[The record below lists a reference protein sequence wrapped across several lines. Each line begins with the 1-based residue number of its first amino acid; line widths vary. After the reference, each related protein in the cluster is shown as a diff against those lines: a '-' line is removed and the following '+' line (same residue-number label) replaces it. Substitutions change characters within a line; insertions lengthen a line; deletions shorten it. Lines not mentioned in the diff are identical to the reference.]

1 MHATNGTFSFRQLQK
16 FAKQGLI
23 TTRSRCLMFMCFN
36 ICTFSSDSKN
46 NSKEETKQEYDPQ
59 QKSGKTIG
67 VLKLFGALKQTV
79 YGAFGQI
86 SGCPTLFESFVPKW
100 RLRSDG
106 STDTQKVL
114 SIWPLFYSVF
124 IFSYVFFLILLCQM
138 IFKKCWDAESHGLI

>member
-1 MHATNGTFSFRQLQK
+1 
-16 FAKQGLI
+16 
-23 TTRSRCLMFMCFN
+23 MFMCFN

-67 VLKLFGALKQTV
+67 VLKLFRALKQTV

-100 RLRSDG
+100 RLPSDG

-124 IFSYVFFLILLCQM
+124 IFSYVFFLILLC
-138 IFKKCWDAESHGLI
+138 

>member
-1 MHATNGTFSFRQLQK
+1 MLQMDP
-16 FAKQGLI
+16 FFLVVAKQGLI
-23 TTRSRCLMFMCFN
+23 TTRSHCLMFMCFN

-67 VLKLFGALKQTV
+67 VLKLFRALKQAV

-100 RLRSDG
+100 RLPSDG

-114 SIWPLFYSVF
+114 SILAPFLFGF
-124 IFSYVFFLILLCQM
+124 HLFLCFF
-138 IFKKCWDAESHGLI
+138 FFF